1 VSRPAIFMDR
11 DGTVSQ
17 EVGYIVHLD
26 RYALLPRSLEA
37 IRRINAAGFAAIVAT
52 NQSGVARGLF
62 SEELVGQVHRRL
74 QDWLADGGARLDG
87 IYYCPHHPR
96 EGNGPFTGPCDC
108 RKPRPGMLQRA
119 ATEHGLDLGRSYM
132 IGDTGRDLGA
142 AVAAGATPV
151 LVLTGYGRGE
161 LEHLRHRW
169 TAEPAFIAED
179 LLDAVTWILARPA
192 AGAPGATA
200 DGPVARGGT
209 R

>member
-1 VSRPAIFMDR
+1 MSRAGVFMDR

-17 EVGYIVHLD
+17 EVGYMVHLD
-26 RYALLPRSLEA
+26 RYALLPRSVAA
-37 IRRINAAGFAAIVAT
+37 IRRINAAGMGAFVAT

-62 SEELVGQVHRRL
+62 SEDLVRAVHRRL
-74 QDWLADGGARLDG
+74 EEWLAEGGARLDG

-96 EGNGPFTGPCDC
+96 EGEGPWSIGCDC
-108 RKPRPGMLQRA
+108 RKPRPGMLRRA
-119 ATEHGLDLGRSYM
+119 AAEHDIDLSRSYM

-142 AVAAGATPV
+142 GAAAGATPI

-179 LLDAVTWILARPA
+179 LAEAVGWILERE
-192 AGAPGATA
+192 G
-200 DGPVARGGT
+200 R

>member
-1 VSRPAIFMDR
+1 MSRPGVFMDR

-17 EVGYIVHLD
+17 EVGYMLHLD
-26 RYALLPRSLEA
+26 RYALLPRSVAA
-37 IRRINAAGFAAIVAT
+37 IRRINAAGMGAFVAT

-62 SEELVGQVHRRL
+62 SEDLVRAVHRRL
-74 QDWLADGGARLDG
+74 EEWLAEGGARLDG

-96 EGNGPFTGPCDC
+96 EGNGPWSVACEC

-119 ATEHGLDLGRSYM
+119 AKEHDIDLSRSYM

-142 AVAAGATPV
+142 GAAAGATPI

-169 TAEPAFIAED
+169 PAEPAFIAED
-179 LLDAVTWILARPA
+179 LAEAVGWILERE
-192 AGAPGATA
+192 G
-200 DGPVARGGT
+200 R

>member
-1 VSRPAIFMDR
+1 MSRPAVFMDR

-26 RYALLPRSLEA
+26 RYALLPRSVA
-37 IRRINAAGFAAIVAT
+37 AVRRINAAGLGAFVVT

-62 SEELVGQVHRRL
+62 SEDLVRAVHRTL
-74 QDWLADGGARLDG
+74 EGWLAEGNARLDG
-87 IYYCPHHPR
+87 IYFCPHHPR
-96 EGNGPFTGPCDC
+96 EGHGPWSIVCDC
-108 RKPRPGMLQRA
+108 RKPKPGMLLQA
-119 ATEHGLDLGRSYM
+119 AAEHDIDLSRSYM

-142 AVAAGATPV
+142 GAAAGATPI

-179 LLDAVTWILARPA
+179 LGEAVSWVLERE
-192 AGAPGATA
+192 GLG
-200 DGPVARGGT
+200 R
-209 R
+209 